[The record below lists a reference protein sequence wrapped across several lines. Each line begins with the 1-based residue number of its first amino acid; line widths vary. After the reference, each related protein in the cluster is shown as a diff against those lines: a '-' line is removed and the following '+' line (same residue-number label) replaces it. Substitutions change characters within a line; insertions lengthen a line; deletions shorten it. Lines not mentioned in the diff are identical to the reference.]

1 MTKVELGM
9 LVEKII
15 LIRDRHRNTLSIE
28 ELDDL
33 ADACNIINRNLELL
47 REDKDAAEKH

>member
-1 MTKVELGM
+1 MTKVELST

-15 LIRDRHRNTLSIE
+15 FIRDRHREELSQE

-33 ADACNIINRNLELL
+33 ADACNIINRNLEVL
-47 REDKDAAEKH
+47 REDK

>member
-1 MTKVELGM
+1 MTKLELST

-15 LIRDRHRNTLSIE
+15 LIRDRHRRSLSQE

-33 ADACNIINRNLELL
+33 ADACNVINCNLEIL
-47 REDKDAAEKH
+47 REDK